1 MNFCANCQ
9 LLIFAPSAYR
19 VQKAPPEEN
28 LVGKKYLTVVYRT
41 QNTAKNSAKSL
52 RIAAIC
58 VYGNASKVNEN
69 YPQRASGRPL
79 AAVKSLCKTPIFPGE
94 ETAAEGKPES
104 RFFCFGGFLTI
115 WRVYVIIFAYKIRD
129 ESPILHYFLRL
140 FRIFLSEDAFSM
152 PSGICRRQR
161 IYILLYRFS
170 SFDLFRRLK
179 KPGSLWFGVSGS
191 PRLSPNPKLAGGRF
205 YEKKP
210 HQQADRF
217 PFVGAYA
224 AWLCRASFRSG

>member
-9 LLIFAPSAYR
+9 LPIFAPSAYR

-28 LVGKKYLTVVYRT
+28 LVGKNYLTIVCGA
-41 QNTAKNSAKSL
+41 QNTAKNKAKSL
-52 RIAAIC
+52 WIAAIC

-69 YPQRASGRPL
+69 YPQRAGGRPL

-94 ETAAEGKPES
+94 DTAAEGKPES

-140 FRIFLSEDAFSM
+140 FRIF
-152 PSGICRRQR
+152 CRKM
-161 IYILLYRFS
+161 RF
-170 SFDLFRRLK
+170 RCR
-179 KPGSLWFGVSGS
+179 PGY
-191 PRLSPNPKLAGGRF
+191 AGGRESTYYYIGSLPSTF
-205 YEKKP
+205 SVGSKNP
-210 HQQADRF
+210 
-217 PFVGAYA
+217 GAYGSA
-224 AWLCRASFRSG
+224 FPGLPGYRRIQN